1 MTFAELSLN
10 EKIVLALDSNGFS
23 EPTPIQQA
31 SIPAI
36 IASKDVLASAKTGSG
51 KTAAFILP
59 TLHNLITQPGQQ
71 SSCPR
76 ALVLTPTR
84 ELATQIKDC
93 ITQFSKNIKLNYGV
107 IVGGSPYPPQIKLL
121 SRPVDILV
129 ATPGRL
135 LDHLE
140 AGRLDLSKL
149 EILILDEADRMLD
162 MGFLDAIQSIA
173 KHTPKNRQ
181 TLLFSATLENK
192 SVIAAAHKLLSDPVR
207 IEVDSIKQEH
217 SQIQQFIHFSRNINH
232 KKSLLTS
239 LLDQDETE
247 LAIIFSATKRC
258 TDDLAKEMRTLGH
271 RCAALHGD
279 MSQAARNRTIDR
291 FRSRQIHFLFATD
304 VAARG
309 IDIKGISHV
318 INFDLPKNPE
328 DYVHRIGRT
337 GRAGASGV
345 AISLVAHQDK
355 GVLKRIERLIGKT
368 LKLKEIKE
376 APTSKTAPAAKQHT
390 DPVQKQQNERNQNSS
405 GYMRSRTR
413 RGNNKDS
420 QGNTHSPLESPQA
433 NTETKAA
440 ASHRKPAKRVK
451 PENKSPRT
459 APAYGNKS
467 PTGKSSNIKHHSL
480 MTGIG
485 AKTLREPEAHY
496 ANNNNFGNEVD
507 TKPNKTVIKHQVRNK
522 KIATTHTLNIDNAT
536 KHQPDE
542 MRIEGRISLKK
553 PLTKPAS
560 SQSSL
565 HETEVSSQEA

>member
-1 MTFAELSLN
+1 MTFAELSLE
-10 EKIVLALDSNGFS
+10 EKIVLALDSNGFN

-36 IASKDVLASAKTGSG
+36 IAHKDVLASAKTGSG

-59 TLHNLITQPGQQ
+59 TLHNLITQPRQQ
-71 SSCPR
+71 GTCPR

-84 ELATQIKDC
+84 ELASQIKDC

-173 KHTPKNRQ
+173 KHTPPNRQ

-192 SVIAAAHKLLSDPVR
+192 SVIATAHKLLSNPER

-232 KKSLLTS
+232 KKSLLIS
-239 LLDQDETE
+239 LLNQNETE
-247 LAIIFSATKRC
+247 LAIIFTATKRC
-258 TDDLAKEMRTLGH
+258 ADDLAKEIRSLGH

-291 FRSRQIHFLFATD
+291 FKNRQIHFLFATD

-309 IDIKGISHV
+309 IDIKDISHV

-355 GVLKRIERLIGKT
+355 GVLKRIERLIRKNLET
-368 LKLKEIKE
+368 IEIKE
-376 APTSKTAPAAKQHT
+376 IPAPKPLSVVNQYADANI
-390 DPVQKQQNERNQNSS
+390 VQKQQNERSQNSS
-405 GYMRSRTR
+405 GYMRSHTR
-413 RGNNKDS
+413 RGNSKDFK
-420 QGNTHSPLESPQA
+420 GNTLSPLESPQ
-433 NTETKAA
+433 TSIETKAA
-440 ASHRKPAKRVK
+440 APHRKPAKRVK
-451 PENKSPRT
+451 PENQSSRT
-459 APAYGNKS
+459 AFAYGNKS
-467 PTGKSSNIKHHSL
+467 PTGKSNNIKHRSI

-485 AKTLREPEAHY
+485 PKTLREPEAHY
-496 ANNNNFGNEVD
+496 ATNGNFGNEFN
-507 TKPNKTVIKHQVRNK
+507 TKPNKTVVKHQVRNK
-522 KIATTHTLNIDNAT
+522 KIATTHRLNIDNAA
-536 KHQPDE
+536 KNQPDE
-542 MRIEGRISLKK
+542 MRIQGRISLKK
-553 PLTKPAS
+553 SPAKPLAS
-560 SQSSL
+560 TS
-565 HETEVSSQEA
+565 EA